1 MDCPPSLG
9 MLTINVLSA
18 DDEILIP
25 VQAEY
30 LPAKAITKLIGT
42 VSKVQRQIN
51 PNLSILGAVITMADM
66 RTNMVKSTVEAL
78 REGYGRYFKIFDSI
92 IPYTVKA
99 KESRNEGKSVYSYA
113 QGPKVAE
120 AYDKLTK
127 EIIKTHKIRNKD
139 YDAR

>member
-1 MDCPPSLG
+1 
-9 MLTINVLSA
+9 MLTVNVLSA
-18 DDEILIP
+18 ADEVLIP

-30 LPAKAITKLIGT
+30 LPAKAMTKLIGT

-51 PNLSILGAVITMADM
+51 PNLNILGAVITMADM
-66 RTNMVKSTVEAL
+66 RTNMAKSTVEAL
-78 REGYGRYFKIFDSI
+78 LEGYGRYFKIFDSI
-92 IPYTVKA
+92 IPHTIKA
-99 KESRNEGKSVYSYA
+99 KESTNEGKSVYSYA
-113 QGPKVAE
+113 QGSKVAD